1 MKKLVYVNPQSYRNL
16 SLYDYSL
23 LKGIENYKVIYCCN
37 KQYDGPE
44 LVNIV
49 YLPIFSY
56 RQNMNLIV
64 KIVSY
69 FYSLLKLVS
78 ILKTERP
85 DVLHIQWWKQWNLDY
100 LFLALYKK
108 YAKQIVFT
116 AHNLVPHDSK
126 KSMRNKCI
134 KYYNRVDKII
144 VHDKN
149 SKNELIKDFGIE
161 EKKIGII
168 AHGILKFTVDERE
181 VESVMNAYREKYQ
194 LKSKLVFATMGG
206 QSPYKGT
213 DLICNAFASSDYLQN
228 NKDLFLII
236 AGKGNIATQEFAD
249 RFNNVLVAD
258 YELSNSEFQAI
269 MRLADVLLLPYRRIS
284 QSGVLLTAIQNQIPF
299 AVTPIGGLTEPFEIA
314 HIGWIIT
321 SATVDSVKECMES
334 LAYDIGSTKAVKY
347 NQRNWNLVKDKYDWN
362 NISHQTEEFYEL
374 S

>member
-134 KYYNRVDKII
+134 KYY
-144 VHDKN
+144 KN

-181 VESVMNAYREKYQ
+181 VESVMNAYRKKYQ